1 MKKFLAS
8 RINFVEQS
16 VIRKIFEKT
25 PPNSINL
32 GLGEIQFPTPQIFL
46 EYGKEVLDEG
56 YIRYTPNAGLLELRE
71 TIAKYYEDQ
80 ISSANIC
87 VTNGAEEAVFAS
99 IFCYVNP
106 GEEVMLANPTFVA
119 YETIIKMAQ
128 GIPVY
133 FDLNPDAGFRLDKN
147 SFLDKLSSKTKMI
160 ILNNPSN
167 PLGIGFSEEE
177 IDFILDICKKKNI
190 LLVVDEVYR
199 ELFLERRPTS
209 ILNKAENVI
218 IISGLSKSHC
228 MTGWRLGWA
237 VTAKNELIKP
247 IINAHQYI
255 STCAPYVSQ
264 KVAVKALN
272 KKGMES
278 VKILREKLKQNRRM
292 IFNFFSEELADFD
305 ILPNQF
311 SPYLFVN
318 VKSDDVE
325 FAEKLSKKGVI
336 VIPGSAFGSNGEKW
350 IRISYALEPEKLK
363 IALERIKKY
372 LQIF

>member
-71 TIAKYYEDQ
+71 TIAKYYEDR

-190 LLVVDEVYR
+190 L
-199 ELFLERRPTS
+199 
-209 ILNKAENVI
+209 
-218 IISGLSKSHC
+218 
-228 MTGWRLGWA
+228 
-237 VTAKNELIKP
+237 
-247 IINAHQYI
+247 
-255 STCAPYVSQ
+255 
-264 KVAVKALN
+264 
-272 KKGMES
+272 
-278 VKILREKLKQNRRM
+278 
-292 IFNFFSEELADFD
+292 
-305 ILPNQF
+305 
-311 SPYLFVN
+311 
-318 VKSDDVE
+318 
-325 FAEKLSKKGVI
+325 
-336 VIPGSAFGSNGEKW
+336 
-350 IRISYALEPEKLK
+350 
-363 IALERIKKY
+363 
-372 LQIF
+372 